1 MISFLS
7 SKLADLLIKNEIVS
21 SEDREIYIYG
31 FEIIISSFFG
41 ASSVL
46 FLGIILRSVIESL
59 VFLIIF
65 IVIRQCCGGYHANSY
80 IKCIISFVL
89 VFVLVIIGQRLV
101 LPYYSTFV
109 LVIMSVVRMSVILNL
124 APIENSQKP
133 LTDEIKS
140 RNRRLAI
147 IMVLIIISVSTLLYA
162 VMPQIS
168 LIMMLTLLSI
178 CMLMIYEDLRG
189 GAKHEDN

>member
-109 LVIMSVVRMSVILNL
+109 LVVHVS
-124 APIENSQKP
+124 
-133 LTDEIKS
+133 DFKS
-140 RNRRLAI
+140 RSDRE
-147 IMVLIIISVSTLLYA
+147 
-162 VMPQIS
+162 
-168 LIMMLTLLSI
+168 LS
-178 CMLMIYEDLRG
+178 ETV
-189 GAKHEDN
+189 N